1 MNRPKVNRVVL
12 GKLLIAAVALG
23 ALIAPLAKALAPGI
37 AWGYLVFYSL
47 AGLAGLL
54 ALLLVASLCSL
65 RFWQFILR
73 KGARIRSGS
82 GFLES
87 RADWRLCE
95 KGSVLT
101 RTRRSIGNDLEFF

>member
-73 KGARIRSGS
+73 KGGTDTQWFWFSGEPR
-82 GFLES
+82 GLAAL
-87 RADWRLCE
+87 R
-95 KGSVLT
+95 KGQRVDAHAQVD
-101 RTRRSIGNDLEFF
+101 RQ